1 MPDNAVVLGYRT
13 AAFRR
18 RRSVRSPTAA
28 VASSPRKGIPCSDG
42 LRNAQLV
49 VRNAQLAVLSG
60 RLAGGSGRLAGG
72 SGRLARGR
80 SQSRGAWCRLALAF
94 GGFIVAAA
102 GATILYRRW

>member
-1 MPDNAVVLGYRT
+1 M
-13 AAFRR
+13 
-18 RRSVRSPTAA
+18 RSPTSA

-42 LRNAQLV
+42 
-49 VRNAQLAVLSG
+49 VRNAQFVVLSG
-60 RLAGGSGRLAGG
+60 RLAGGSGRLAGGSGRFAGG